1 MSRARLWRALALALA
16 ALAAGC
22 GASTPAPAPESR
34 EEPAC
39 SAEASSLSAQWLA
52 AVDRGDEAEAIRL
65 AETLAPSA
73 EAALEKPP
81 AEYVAAFA
89 SAWTDPAFLTAS
101 FNHWDFQ
108 SWSHA
113 RFFSRLAADIADGAA
128 DPDAALFAAVAAR
141 LRPPDPPNPGALW
154 PYRIW
159 QTGRGFCDRQAW
171 VLAELAYQR
180 GSDAKIV
187 YLYDPGT
194 DVSPHTIVQLRTNGR
209 ATAADPFSERA
220 LYGASVAELAAN
232 ATLAQS
238 LWPGNRRFQR
248 AITAARLWVP
258 SYPQDYA
265 RRNQSLSGRLSS
277 CLGVTSPRFGEDPLH
292 RLAAIPAE
300 TEALPL
306 GLWHYPIRILAWE
319 MYFTPS

>member
-1 MSRARLWRALALALA
+1 MKLGVAPLAVA
-16 ALAAGC
+16 AAACGGC
-22 GASTPAPAPESR
+22 SPAAPAASATPE
-34 EEPAC
+34 PVAAAC
-39 SAEASSLSAQWLA
+39 PSEAAASAQQWLL

-65 AETLAPSA
+65 AEALAPSE
-73 EAALEKPP
+73 EAAQQQPS

-89 SAWTDPAFLTAS
+89 SAWTDPAFLTTR
-101 FNHWDFQ
+101 FNHWDYQ

-128 DPDAALFAAVAAR
+128 DPDAALFAAVATR

-159 QTGRGFCDRQAW
+159 QTGHGFCDRQAW

-220 LYGASVAELAAN
+220 IYGASVAQLAAN
-232 ATLAQS
+232 AALARS

-248 AITAARLWVP
+248 AITAAKLWVP

-265 RRNQSLSGRLSS
+265 RRNQRLGERLSA
-277 CLGVTSPRFGEDPLH
+277 CLGAASPRFGEDPLH
-292 RLAAIPAE
+292 RFAAVPPE
-300 TEALPL
+300 TEALPV
-306 GLWHYPIRILAWE
+306 GLWH
-319 MYFTPS
+319 